1 MSEHKG
7 KTSEEYG
14 ISSEELERQFKEVM
28 APVLDRP
35 IASLVVVNVAQD
47 VDSVGTIVVDD
58 VGTPSAAKTV
68 IVGREIGSGKVCK
81 ITVEYPEEEEDNG

>member
-1 MSEHKG
+1 MPEFVDQDK
-7 KTSEEYG
+7 
-14 ISSEELERQFKEVM
+14 LEREFREAM
-28 APVLDRP
+28 GPVFDRP
-35 IASLVVVNVAQD
+35 TASLVVVNVAQD

-81 ITVEYPEEEEDNG
+81 ITVEYPEEENRNG